1 MSGHH
6 FHVHGP
12 HDHEMEHVAKHAGA
26 HDEDTGHA
34 GQLAVITAI
43 LATVGALFG
52 YMAGA
57 TQANA
62 GLYKNEAAIKQTL
75 ASDQWA
81 YYQAKGNKQNLA
93 EIALDI
99 VPDARRTYYQDEIKR
114 YKIEKNEIKTKA
126 EEYEKE
132 SKEWSA
138 RSDEQIHMH
147 HRWAQAMTALSVA
160 IAIAAIALLTK
171 RRWFEYVVYGLSGV
185 GLVLGGLAL
194 AHI

>member
-1 MSGHH
+1 
-6 FHVHGP
+6 
-12 HDHEMEHVAKHAGA
+12 MEHVATHASG
-26 HDEDTGHA
+26 HDDDAGHA

-62 GLYKNEAAIKQTL
+62 GLYKNEAAIKKTE
-75 ASDQWA
+75 AADQWA
-81 YYQAKGNKQNLA
+81 LYQAKGNKQNLA
-93 EIALDI
+93 ELGLDLA
-99 VPDARRTYYQDEIKR
+99 PDGRRAFYQDEAKR
-114 YKIEKNEIKTKA
+114 YKSEKA
-126 EEYEKE
+126 EIQKKAEDMEKE
-132 SKEWSA
+132 SKEWNVK
-138 RSDEQIHMH
+138 SDEQIHMH

-171 RRWFEYVVYGLSGV
+171 RRWFEYVVYALSGV

-194 AHI
+194 VHI

>member
-12 HDHEMEHVAKHAGA
+12 HDHEMEHAAKNAAA
-26 HDEDTGHA
+26 HEEGGGHA
-34 GQLAVITAI
+34 GQLAVVTAI

-99 VPDARRTYYQDEIKR
+99 VPDGRRAYYQDEIKR
-114 YKIEKNEIKTKA
+114 YKTEKNEIKTKA

-132 SKEWSA
+132 SKEWST

-194 AHI
+194 VHI

>member
-1 MSGHH
+1 MSGHR

-12 HDHEMEHVAKHAGA
+12 HDHEMEHAAKHAA
-26 HDEDTGHA
+26 EHDDGSHA
-34 GQLAVITAI
+34 GQLAVVTAI

-62 GLYKNEAAIKQTL
+62 GLYKNEAAIKKTE
-75 ASDQWA
+75 AADQWA
-81 YYQAKGNKQNLA
+81 LYQAKGNKQNLA
-93 EIALDI
+93 ELGIDIAPENKRAFYLDE
-99 VPDARRTYYQDEIKR
+99 AKR
-114 YKIEKNEIKTKA
+114 YKEEKAEIQKKA
-126 EEYEKE
+126 EEMEKE
-132 SKEWSA
+132 SKEWSI
-138 RSDEQIHMH
+138 RSDEEIHMH

-185 GLVLGGLAL
+185 GILLGVLAGM
-194 AHI
+194 HI

>member
-1 MSGHH
+1 MSGHQ

-12 HDHEMEHVAKHAGA
+12 HDHEMEHVAKHG
-26 HDEDTGHA
+26 EQEEGSHA

-62 GLYKNEAAIKQTL
+62 GLFKNEAAIKQTL

-99 VPDARRTYYQDEIKR
+99 VPEGRRAYYQDEIKR
-114 YKIEKNEIKTKA
+114 YKTEKAEIKTKA
-126 EEYEKE
+126 EEFEKD
-132 SKEWSA
+132 SKEWSH

-171 RRWFEYVVYGLSGV
+171 RRWFEYVVYGLSAVGV
-185 GLVLGGLAL
+185 VLGVLA
-194 AHI
+194 AVHI

>member
-1 MSGHH
+1 
-6 FHVHGP
+6 
-12 HDHEMEHVAKHAGA
+12 
-26 HDEDTGHA
+26 
-34 GQLAVITAI
+34 
-43 LATVGALFG
+43 
-52 YMAGA
+52 MAGA

-62 GLYKNEAAIKQTL
+62 GLFKNEAAIRQTL

-99 VPDARRTYYQDEIKR
+99 VPEARRPYYQDEIKR
-114 YKIEKNEIKTKA
+114 YKTEKAEIKTKA
-126 EEYEKE
+126 EEFEKE
-132 SKEWSA
+132 SKEWSLK
-138 RSDEQIHMH
+138 SDEQIHMH

-185 GLVLGGLAL
+185 GIVLGVLAGM
-194 AHI
+194 HI

>member
-12 HDHEMEHVAKHAGA
+12 HDHEMEHVAQHGA
-26 HDEDTGHA
+26 EEGSHA

-62 GLYKNEAAIKQTL
+62 GLYKNEAAIKKTE
-75 ASDQWA
+75 AADQWA
-81 YYQAKGNKQNLA
+81 LYQAKGNKQNLA
-93 EIALDI
+93 ELGVDVA
-99 VPDARRTYYQDEIKR
+99 PESRRGFYQDEAKR
-114 YKIEKNEIKTKA
+114 YKAEKGDIQKKA
-126 EEYEKE
+126 EAMEQE
-132 SKEWSA
+132 SKEWNTK
-138 RSDEQIHMH
+138 SDEQIHMH

-171 RRWFEYVVYGLSGV
+171 RRWFEYVVYAMSGV
-185 GLVLGGLAL
+185 GIVLGAL
-194 AHI
+194 AAAHI

>member
-1 MSGHH
+1 MSGHR

-12 HDHEMEHVAKHAGA
+12 HDHEMEHAAKHAAEHG
-26 HDEDTGHA
+26 DGGGHA
-34 GQLAVITAI
+34 GQLAVVTAI

-62 GLYKNEAAIKQTL
+62 GLFKNEAAIRQTL

-81 YYQAKGNKQNLA
+81 YYQAKSNKQYLA
-93 EIALDI
+93 EIAIDS
-99 VPDARRTYYQDEIKR
+99 VPEGRRGFYQQEAQR
-114 YKIEKNEIKTKA
+114 WSTEKAEQRKKA

-171 RRWFEYVVYGLSGV
+171 RRWFEYMVYGLSGV
-185 GLVLGGLAL
+185 GLVLGVLA
-194 AHI
+194 AMHI